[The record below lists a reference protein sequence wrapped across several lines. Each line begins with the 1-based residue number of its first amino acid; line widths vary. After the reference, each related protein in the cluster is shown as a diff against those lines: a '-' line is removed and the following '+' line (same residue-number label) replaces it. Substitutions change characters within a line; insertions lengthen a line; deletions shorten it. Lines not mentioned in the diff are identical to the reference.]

1 MFLNSF
7 LVHSFW
13 FGIYITF
20 IYDIIRIIRRVIRH
34 GKLWIS
40 IEDLCFWIYCGIEI
54 FLLLKRESNGIL
66 RWYAVAGALTGML
79 LYRKLISRFLIK
91 YVSRGLNQIKIVTIH
106 ILKWLWK
113 PFGFLMRVI
122 RMKLKYV
129 HSLIKINRKK

>member
-40 IEDLCFWIYCGIEI
+40 IEDFCFWVYCGIEI
-54 FLLLKRESNGIL
+54 FLLLNRESNGIL
-66 RWYAVAGALTGML
+66 RWYAVAGALTGMF
-79 LYRKLISRFLIK
+79 LYRRLISRFFIK
-91 YVSRGLNQIKIVTIH
+91 YVSKGLNQIKIVTIH
-106 ILKWLWK
+106 TLRWLWK
-113 PFGFLMRVI
+113 PFGFLARVI
-122 RMKLKYV
+122 RTKLMYV
-129 HSLIKINRKK
+129 HRLIKMNWKK